1 MEMRVVI
8 AVAVLASG
16 LLLAPAAI
24 EQANAAHGGG
34 GWRRRFRWGRPLLR
48 QVICGQ

>member
-1 MEMRVVI
+1 MEVRVVI
-8 AVAVLASG
+8 AVAALAGG

-34 GWRRRFRWGRPLLR
+34 GFGGGGFGGGGHFSVR
-48 QVICGQ
+48 